1 MDVSYYESESVDP
14 AFNLALE
21 QFLFETRPPG
31 ETCLMLW
38 RNDNTIVIGK
48 YQNAPAELDPAYVK
62 ERGIKVVRRLSGGG
76 AVYHDLGN
84 LNFTFIEDDKNDGML
99 DFAVFCE
106 PVIRALASF
115 GVSAEVNGR
124 NDITIRGKKF
134 SGNSQYIRNK
144 RVMHHG
150 TVLFDS
156 DLSVLSSALR
166 TTGDKYLSRGRA
178 SVVSRVTNIKDHL
191 PESVT
196 LDRFK
201 EALKTEMARGKRVN
215 PIVLS
220 AEDLDAVNALK
231 KQRYDTWEWNFGAS
245 PEYSVHKKRH
255 IENCGAIDVRMEVRE
270 GKITAM
276 SLHGDFFGNGEI
288 SDVEQSLI
296 GCALQEDALL
306 RALANIPLDNYC
318 HGLSAQQFVE
328 LLCM

>member
-1 MDVSYYESESVDP
+1 MDVSYYESKSVDP

-21 QFLFETRPPG
+21 QFLFETRPAG

-48 YQNAPAELDPAYVK
+48 YQNAPAELDPVYVK

-124 NDITIRGKKF
+124 NDITIQGKKF

-166 TTGDKYLSRGRA
+166 ATGDKYMSRGSA

-191 PESVT
+191 PENVT
-196 LDRFK
+196 FDRFK
-201 EALKTEMARGKRVN
+201 EALRTEMARGKRIDN
-215 PIVLS
+215 IVLS

-245 PEYSVHKKRH
+245 PEYSVNKKRH
-255 IENCGAIDVRMEVRE
+255 IENFGAIDVRMDVQE

-288 SDVEQSLI
+288 SDVEQCLI
-296 GCALQEDALL
+296 GCVLQEDALL
-306 RALANIPLDNYC
+306 RALADIPLDNYC
-318 HGLSAQQFVE
+318 RGLSAQQFVE